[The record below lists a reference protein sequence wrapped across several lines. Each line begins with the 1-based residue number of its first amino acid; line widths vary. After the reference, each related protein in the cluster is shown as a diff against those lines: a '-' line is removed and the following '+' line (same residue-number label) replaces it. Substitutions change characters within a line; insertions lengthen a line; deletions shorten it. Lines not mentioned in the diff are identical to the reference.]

1 MNKKWKFVL
10 VASLIGNLLIVY
22 VAYKALDYRS
32 HVNYFLDRYLY
43 EASGFSGRNV
53 YVEDNNR
60 LKNLIDSGKRVV
72 FLGSQITRGWT
83 LERYFVGREAINRG
97 ISGQRIGG
105 YLMRFWP
112 DVVEL
117 RPRAV
122 VIEFSSYNFRPE
134 NTVKEIEDYITAM
147 TEMARGHH
155 IVPILTTVVPVR
167 RDFDAGLEVPYE
179 VQDSLKQYNQW
190 LWGYCREN
198 DLKCLDFFGALADKD
213 GYLRPEYSASQIQL
227 SPAGYD
233 TISAITAAALEEI
246 VSIAGDKRR
255 SMITNSMGN

>member
-43 EASGFSGRNV
+43 EASGFSGRSI
-53 YVEDNNR
+53 YAEDNNR
-60 LKNLIDSGKRVV
+60 LRGLENSGKRVV
-72 FLGSQITRGWT
+72 FLGSQIAQGWN
-83 LERYFVGREAINRG
+83 LPKYFGHWESVNRG

-105 YLMRFWP
+105 YLLRFRP
-112 DVVEL
+112 DVIEL
-117 RPRAV
+117 GPKAV
-122 VIEFSSYNFRPE
+122 VIEVSSYNFRPE
-134 NTVKEIEDYITAM
+134 NTIREIEDYIM
-147 TEMARGHH
+147 SLTELAKIHR

-179 VQDSLKQYNQW
+179 VQDSLKQYNAW
-190 LWGYCREN
+190 LKEYCGGN
-198 DLKCLDFFGALADKD
+198 DLKLVDFFGALSDQD

-233 TISAITAAALEEI
+233 TISIITNEALKEI
-246 VSIAGDKRR
+246 VSFAGDK
-255 SMITNSMGN
+255 